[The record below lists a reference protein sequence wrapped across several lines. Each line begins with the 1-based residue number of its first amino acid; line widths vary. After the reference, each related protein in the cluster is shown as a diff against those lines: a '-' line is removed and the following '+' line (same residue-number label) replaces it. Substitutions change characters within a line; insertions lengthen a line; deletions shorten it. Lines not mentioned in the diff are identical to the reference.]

1 MQYSFAAVGALLLA
15 TAAAQP
21 HGHHQ
26 HRHAKRNV
34 AVVTD
39 VVDVTETV
47 LLTAIVWVDEQGH
60 TISPVV
66 TDSAKETRT
75 GAPKTTVKPG
85 IFDEPASVQAP
96 VATPTPS
103 PDTTTVQVAS
113 ASTQAPV
120 APVVPPSPVSVPE
133 PTTPAAP
140 SVVIPSAVVANT
152 PTPSVSA
159 PAPSGGSGGGSP
171 TGECSEGSPCH
182 GDITFYQAGLG
193 ACGITND
200 GSVDHIVALAH
211 DFMGEQSNG
220 NPFCGKTVTINH
232 NGQTIQATVQ
242 DKCMGCVGRD
252 LDLSNAAFDALG
264 IAESVGRTTAD
275 WFFN

>member
-1 MQYSFAAVGALLLA
+1 MLLA
-15 TAAAQP
+15 TVAAQP

-26 HRHAKRNV
+26 HKHAKRNV

-47 LLTAIVWVDEQGH
+47 LLTATVWVDEQGH
-60 TISPVV
+60 TLGPVM
-66 TDSAKETRT
+66 TGSAAETRT
-75 GAPKTTVKPG
+75 GEPQTTVKPG
-85 IFDEPASVQAP
+85 IFDEPASSAAP

-103 PDTTTVQVAS
+103 PSQDTTTVQVAS
-113 ASTQAPV
+113 ASIQAPV
-120 APVVPPSPVSVPE
+120 APVVPSSPVSSAD

-140 SVVIPSAVVANT
+140 PAPSSSEVVDNT
-152 PTPSVSA
+152 PAPTPSSSA
-159 PAPSGGSGGGSP
+159 APSPSPSSGSGGGSP
-171 TGECSEGSPCH
+171 TGECTEGAPCQ
-182 GDITFYQAGLG
+182 GDITFYEAGLG

-220 NPFCGKTVTINH
+220 NPFCGKTVTINY
-232 NGQTIQATVQ
+232 GGTTVQATVQ
-242 DKCMGCVGRD
+242 DKCMGCTGRD

-264 IAESVGRTTAD
+264 IAESVGRTQAD
-275 WFFN
+275 WWFN